1 MFKSNFLNEIST
13 RGFIYQSSDIE
24 DLDTLMNQ
32 KAITAYIGFDITSDS
47 LHIGSLLQLMLLH
60 WLDYYDHKTI
70 ALIGGGTTLIGDPSG
85 KDEGRKILQLQ
96 DIENNIVKIEKIFEK
111 FINLKDKAKIIN
123 NYEWLSDINYI
134 NFLRDVGSRVT
145 INKMLTFESVKNR
158 LDREQPLTFLEFNY
172 MLLQA
177 YDYYHL
183 NKEYDCELQLGGSD
197 QWGNIVS
204 GIDLIRRLNN
214 KKTFAI
220 TSPLITNNDG
230 SKMGKTA
237 DGAIWLDECKLSNY
251 DFYQFWRNADDT
263 DVPKFLHFFTKLPL
277 EEISKL
283 SKLKGQ
289 EINEAK
295 KILVK
300 TNSAEYKSEKLTEI
314 ALVTVDIKGVGL
326 YTLGPYRKDLTE
338 EQKKEYANLFK
349 KYFLKTFVSRLT
361 DYSEPKIDVISAE
374 KKNEKYTIV
383 SSILLATDK
392 KPEVKIDW
400 RVYTK
405 NPNKPLIRDLIIE
418 GLSLARTQK
427 EEFSSIIESND
438 GDINALFNKLR
449 EFINS

>member
-263 DVPKFLHFFTKLPL
+263 DVPKFLHLFTKLPL

-295 KILVK
+295 KILAFEVTK
-300 TNSAEYKSEKLTEI
+300 ITRGEEQAREAKEISNNVFANNTLDDRINSFCVSSKEILISSFSLLDAVEKLQ
-314 ALVTVDIKGVGL
+314 LVKSRSETKRLIKSNGIKVNDENYHNNDFSL
-326 YTLGPYRKDLTE
+326 SSY
-338 EQKKEYANLFK
+338 
-349 KYFLKTFVSRLT
+349 
-361 DYSEPKIDVISAE
+361 IS
-374 KKNEKYTIV
+374 KNEIKISV
-383 SSILLATDK
+383 GK
-392 KPEVKIDW
+392 KKIG
-400 RVYTK
+400 
-405 NPNKPLIRDLIIE
+405 II
-418 GLSLARTQK
+418 K
-427 EEFSSIIESND
+427 II
-438 GDINALFNKLR
+438 
-449 EFINS
+449 